1 MAVITYRCPNCGA
14 EIKFDPTLQKGK
26 CDFCMSEFTVADIE
40 CLNNGN
46 KEHITNEILHIIHVL
61 DVGQK

>member
-40 CLNNGN
+40 HLN
-46 KEHITNEILHIIHVL
+46 
-61 DVGQK
+61 